1 MGGGK
6 QSSASSDGPMTKM
19 QSRVTAELSLARI
32 EAAAQLIEPQF
43 RSTPQ
48 YVDPQLSRAVGR
60 EVMVKVE
67 VANPLGS
74 FKGRGADFFVREL
87 EPGPRLVCATGGNF
101 GQALAY
107 AGRRHGFP
115 VDVFVSATLDAGKL
129 ERIRALATD
138 VRVMEGD
145 DDDAKEAA
153 REYAAGDAGLLFVED
168 GREVAI
174 AEGAG
179 TIGVELVAETSLDT
193 LVIQVGDGALIGGVA
208 RWVKEHSPNTRIVGV
223 CPSGSPAMA
232 LSWREGRPVTTAR
245 ADTIASALA
254 TRSPVPESVARLRRL
269 VDDFVLVDD
278 ADMVEAMRIVADTL
292 GILVEPAGAAGVA
305 AILRHDIPGERLAVL
320 LTGQGLPAALRA
332 EVLGRAR

>member
-1 MGGGK
+1 
-6 QSSASSDGPMTKM
+6 MTKM
-19 QSRVTAELSLARI
+19 QSRMTKEISLARI
-32 EAAAQLIEPQF
+32 EAAAQLIDPQF

-48 YVDPQLSRAVGR
+48 YVDPHLSRALGR
-60 EVMVKVE
+60 EVVVKVE

-74 FKGRGADFFVREL
+74 FKGRGADFFVRGL
-87 EPGPRLVCATGGNF
+87 EPGRRLVCATGGNF

-115 VDVFVSATLDAGKL
+115 VEVFVAATLDPGKL
-129 ERIRALATD
+129 ARIRALATE
-138 VRVMEGD
+138 VRVIEGED
-145 DDDAKEAA
+145 EEDAKEAA
-153 REYAAGDAGLLFVED
+153 REHAAGDPTLLFVED

-179 TIGVELVAETSLDT
+179 TIGVELVAATPLDT
-193 LVIQVGDGALIGGVA
+193 LVVQVGDGALIGGVA
-208 RWVKEHSPNTRIVGV
+208 RWIKEHSPNTRIVGV

-254 TRSPVPESVARLRRL
+254 VRTPVPESVARVRPL

-278 ADMVEAMRIVADTL
+278 ADMVEAMRTVADTL

-305 AILRHDIPGERLAVL
+305 AILRHEIEGERLAVL

-332 EVLGRAR
+332 EVLSPGR

>member
-1 MGGGK
+1 
-6 QSSASSDGPMTKM
+6 MT
-19 QSRVTAELSLARI
+19 EEISLARI

-74 FKGRGADFFVREL
+74 FKGRGVDFFVREL

-115 VDVFVSATLDAGKL
+115 VDVFVSANLDAGKL
-129 ERIRALATD
+129 ERIRALATE
-138 VRVMEGD
+138 VRVLEGED
-145 DDDAKEAA
+145 EDAKEAA
-153 REYAAGDAGLLFVED
+153 REYAAADAGLLFVED

-179 TIGVELVAETSLDT
+179 TIGVELVAAASLDT

-254 TRSPVPESVARLRRL
+254 TRSPVPESVARVRPL

-278 ADMVEAMRIVADTL
+278 ADMVEAMRIIADTL
-292 GILVEPAGAAGVA
+292 GILVEPAGAAGLA
-305 AILRHDIPGERLAVL
+305 AILRYDIPGERLAVL

-332 EVLGRAR
+332 EVLGRAS

>member
-1 MGGGK
+1 
-6 QSSASSDGPMTKM
+6 
-19 QSRVTAELSLARI
+19 VTEELSLARI
-32 EAAAQLIEPQF
+32 EAAEQLIDPQF

-48 YVDPQLSRAVGR
+48 YVDPQLSRALGR

-129 ERIRALATD
+129 ARIRALATE
-138 VRVMEGD
+138 VRVIEGVD
-145 DDDAKEAA
+145 EDAREAA
-153 REYAAGDAGLLFVED
+153 REHAAGDSGLLFVED

-179 TIGVELVAETSLDT
+179 TIGVELVAAAPLDT
-193 LVIQVGDGALIGGVA
+193 LVVQVGDGALIGGVA
-208 RWVKEHSPNTRIVGV
+208 RWVKEHLPNTRIVGV

-232 LSWREGRPVTTAR
+232 LSWREGRPVTTAN
-245 ADTIASALA
+245 ADTIATALA
-254 TRSPVPESVARLRRL
+254 NSSPIPESVARIRPL

-320 LTGQGLPAALRA
+320 LTGQGLPAALRTA
-332 EVLGRAR
+332 VLAPAPAPPR

>member
-1 MGGGK
+1 
-6 QSSASSDGPMTKM
+6 M
-19 QSRVTAELSLARI
+19 QPRVTEELSLARI

-115 VDVFVSATLDAGKL
+115 VDVFVAATLDAGKL
-129 ERIRALATD
+129 ARIRALATE
-138 VRVMEGD
+138 VRVIEGD
-145 DDDAKEAA
+145 DEDAKEAA
-153 REYAAGDAGLLFVED
+153 REHAAGDPGLLFVED

-179 TIGVELVAETSLDT
+179 TIGVELVAAAPLDV
-193 LVIQVGDGALIGGVA
+193 LVVQVGDGALIGGVA
-208 RWVKEHSPNTRIVGV
+208 RWVKEQSPNTRIVGV

-254 TRSPVPESVARLRRL
+254 TRSPVPESVARLRPL

-305 AILRHDIPGERLAVL
+305 AILRYDIPGERLAVL

-332 EVLGRAR
+332 EVLGRAS